1 MMEIPEGL
9 RYTRDHEW
17 ARADGNEIVVGVT
30 DYAQDQLGD
39 VVYVELPAVGA
50 SVASG
55 DPFGSIEAVKA
66 VADLNSPL
74 TGEVVAVNAELA
86 DDPAL
91 INRSC
96 YGDGWMI
103 RVKPGNLDEL
113 NELMDAV
120 AYRKMVA
127 AL

>member
-1 MMEIPEGL
+1 MEFPVGL
-9 RYTRDHEW
+9 KYTNDHEW
-17 ARADGNEIVVGVT
+17 ARIDGNEVVVGVT

-50 SVASG
+50 SVTEG
-55 DPFGSIEAVKA
+55 EPFGSIEAVKA

-74 TGEVVAVNAELA
+74 TGEVVAVNEALA

-91 INRSC
+91 VNRAC

-103 RVKPGNLDEL
+103 RVRPSQPGEL
-113 NELMDAV
+113 EKLMDAV
-120 AYRKMVA
+120 AYKKMVE

>member
-1 MMEIPEGL
+1 MEFPVGL
-9 RYTRDHEW
+9 KYTDDHEW
-17 ARADGNEIVVGVT
+17 ARIDGNEVVVGVT

-39 VVYVELPAVGA
+39 VVYVELPAMGA
-50 SVASG
+50 SVTEG
-55 DPFGSIEAVKA
+55 EPFGSIEAVKA

-74 TGEVVAVNAELA
+74 TGEVVAVNEALA

-91 INRSC
+91 VNRAC

-103 RVKPGNLDEL
+103 RVRPSQPGEL
-113 NELMDAV
+113 EKLMDAV
-120 AYRKMVA
+120 AYQKMVE

>member
-1 MMEIPEGL
+1 MEFPQGL

-17 ARADGNEIVVGVT
+17 ARADGKEVVIGVT
-30 DYAQDQLGD
+30 DFAQDQLGD

-66 VADLNSPL
+66 VADLNSPV
-74 TGEVVAVNAELA
+74 TGKVVAVNEALA
-86 DDPAL
+86 DDPGL

-103 RVKPGNLDEL
+103 RVQPASLSELDG
-113 NELMDAV
+113 LMDTA
-120 AYRKMVA
+120 AYRKMVE

>member
-1 MMEIPEGL
+1 MEFPEGL

-17 ARADGNEIVVGVT
+17 ARGEKGEVVVGVT

-50 SVASG
+50 SVTG
-55 DPFGSIEAVKA
+55 GEPFGSIEAVKA

-74 TGEVVAVNAELA
+74 SGEVVAVNDALA
-86 DDPAL
+86 DDPGL

-103 RVKPGNLDEL
+103 RLKPSNQGELAQLLD
-113 NELMDAV
+113 AA
-120 AYRKMVA
+120 AYRKLVEE
-127 AL
+127 L

>member
-1 MMEIPEGL
+1 MEFPEGL

-17 ARADGNEIVVGVT
+17 ARAEKGEVVVGVT

-39 VVYVELPAVGA
+39 VVYVELPSVGA
-50 SVASG
+50 SVTG
-55 DPFGSIEAVKA
+55 DEPFGSIEAVKA

-74 TGEVVAVNAELA
+74 SGEVVAVNDALA
-86 DDPAL
+86 DDPGL

-103 RVKPGNLDEL
+103 RLKPADPGALDG
-113 NELMDAV
+113 LMDAA
-120 AYRKMVA
+120 AYRRMVEE
-127 AL
+127 L

>member
-1 MMEIPEGL
+1 MEIPGGL
-9 RYTRDHEW
+9 RYTNDHEW
-17 ARADGNEIVVGVT
+17 ARAEGGDVLVGVT

-50 SVASG
+50 TVTRG
-55 DPFGSIEAVKA
+55 DPFGSVEAVKA

-74 TGEVVAVNAELA
+74 NGEVVAVNTALA

-91 INRSC
+91 INRAC

-103 RVKPGNLDEL
+103 RVRPAGAAELDA
-113 NELMDAV
+113 LMDAD
-120 AYRKMVA
+120 AYRKLVES
-127 AL
+127 L

>member
-1 MMEIPEGL
+1 MEFPVGL
-9 RYTRDHEW
+9 KYTSDHEW
-17 ARADGNEIVVGVT
+17 ARSEGGEVVVGVT

-50 SVASG
+50 SVTQG
-55 DPFGSIEAVKA
+55 EPFGSIEAVKA

-74 TGEVVAVNAELA
+74 SGEVVAVNEALA

-91 INRSC
+91 VNHAC

-103 RVKPGNLDEL
+103 RVRPSGPSEL
-113 NELMDAV
+113 EKLMDAV
-120 AYRKMVA
+120 AYKKMVA
-127 AL
+127 SL